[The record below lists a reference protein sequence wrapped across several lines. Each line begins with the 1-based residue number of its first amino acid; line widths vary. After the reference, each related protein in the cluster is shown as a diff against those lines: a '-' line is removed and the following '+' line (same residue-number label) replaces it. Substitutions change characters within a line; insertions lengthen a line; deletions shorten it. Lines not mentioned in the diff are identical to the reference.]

1 MSGFWDLSD
10 GKNATSTGTN
20 YEIPGGNM
28 DPIPEGSSVLAAPD
42 QVQWA
47 STDANNGPVA
57 QYIEIRWNIIQPE
70 QYKGRKIFHKLWVT
84 DFDPNAKSQDK
95 AIAKRDKARR
105 MLAAIDANAGGK
117 LATNPGV
124 PGNDHLGVALI
135 DKPMVITLMEWE
147 GRDGGTGG
155 NWVSAVAP
163 RNAAIEVKPAKA
175 KKPASGGGY
184 GGGYGGGQQGG
195 YGAPAGGGYGQP
207 AQGGYGGAP
216 AGGGYGA
223 PAGGGY
229 GQPQQG
235 QQGQQGGYGGAPA
248 GGGYSDISD
257 DIPF

>member
-1 MSGFWDLSD
+1 MSFWDLSD
-10 GKNATSTGTN
+10 GKTATDTGAN

-28 DPIPEGSSVLAAPD
+28 EPIPEGSSVLAAPD

-47 STDANNGPVA
+47 STDAQKGPVA
-57 QYIEIRWNIIQPE
+57 QYIEVRWNIIQPE

-84 DFDPNAKSQDK
+84 DFDPNAKSQEK
-95 AIAKRDKARR
+95 AVAKRDKARR

-147 GRDGGTGG
+147 GSDGGSGG

-163 RNAAIEVKPAKA
+163 RNAAIEIKPAKV
-175 KKPASGGGY
+175 KKPAS

-195 YGAPAGGGYGQP
+195 YGGAPAGGGYGQP
-207 AQGGYGGAP
+207 ASGGYGGAP
-216 AGGGYGA
+216 AGGGYGGSPQGGYGA

-229 GQPQQG
+229 GQPQQP
-235 QQGQQGGYGGAPA
+235 QQGGGRPA
-248 GGGYSDISD
+248 ASDFD
-257 DIPF
+257 DEIPF